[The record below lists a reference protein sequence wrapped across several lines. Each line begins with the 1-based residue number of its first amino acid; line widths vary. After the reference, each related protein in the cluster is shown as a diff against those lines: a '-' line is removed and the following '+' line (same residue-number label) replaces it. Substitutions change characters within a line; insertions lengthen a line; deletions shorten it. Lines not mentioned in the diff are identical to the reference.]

1 MTQNPT
7 AFETRY
13 GFARHAVSLAN
24 WRTRPYSVW
33 SFQHV
38 SEMVPSAEI
47 AVPAGAEA
55 MAPADDLLREKLGGS
70 RTGETIADF
79 LMRSE
84 TDALT
89 VMKKGVFV
97 HDYAA
102 PTMDA
107 DAAHLVFSISKS
119 LTAIVAGTLRDEG
132 RLDPDA
138 PAIDYLP
145 EAKGSAYADATVQQI
160 LDMRVSLDFVEDY
173 LDPESAFARY
183 RRSMKWNPG
192 IGDESML
199 AFLVSI
205 QKGPGP
211 HGGPFLYRSPNSDVL
226 GVIVERASGERLS
239 DLLRSRILDKIG
251 AMGRAMVTVDGEG
264 TPRAAGGVS
273 VTAHDLARVGE
284 MMRLGGMGPHGRVVS
299 EAWVR
304 DTLTG
309 GDKAAWR
316 AGDMAHLFA
325 NGAYRNKW
333 YATGQNNGAFCGIG
347 IHGQWV
353 YVDPAREVIIVKM
366 SSQALPVND
375 PLDKECLA
383 FFDQIAEMA

>member
-1 MTQNPT
+1 MTQTPT

-13 GFARHAVSLAN
+13 GFARHAVTLAN
-24 WRTRPYSVW
+24 WRTRPFSAW

-47 AVPAGAEA
+47 AVPAGAETYLQ
-55 MAPADDLLREKLGGS
+55 PDDLLRETLDLPGG
-70 RTGETIADF
+70 GETVGAF
-79 LMRSE
+79 LARSA

-89 VMKKGVFV
+89 VMKRGAFV
-97 HDYAA
+97 GDYTA

-107 DAAHLVFSISKS
+107 TAAHLVFSISKS
-119 LTAIVAGTLRDEG
+119 LTAIVAGTLQDEG
-132 RLDPDA
+132 LLDPHA
-138 PAIDYLP
+138 PAINTVP

-183 RRSMKWNPG
+183 RRAMKWNPG
-192 IGDESML
+192 GGDEHLL

-205 QKGPGP
+205 PKGDGP
-211 HGGPFLYRSPNSDVL
+211 HGGPFCYRSPNSDL
-226 GVIVERASGERLS
+226 LSVIVERVSGQRLS
-239 DLLRSRILDKIG
+239 DLLHTRVLQKVG

-273 VTAHDLARVGE
+273 VTARDLARVGE
-284 MMRLGGMGPHGRVVS
+284 MMRNSGMGTAGRVVS
-299 EAWVR
+299 EDWIR

-309 GDKAAWR
+309 GDKTAWK
-316 AGDMAHLFA
+316 AGDMAHLLA

-333 YATGQNNGAFCGIG
+333 YATGTNSGAFCCIG
-347 IHGQWV
+347 IHGQWL
-353 YVDPAREVIIVKM
+353 YVDPSREVVIVKM
-366 SSQALPVND
+366 SSQALPVD
-375 PLDKECLA
+375 DALDRDCLA
-383 FFDQIAEMA
+383 FFDQVAGMV